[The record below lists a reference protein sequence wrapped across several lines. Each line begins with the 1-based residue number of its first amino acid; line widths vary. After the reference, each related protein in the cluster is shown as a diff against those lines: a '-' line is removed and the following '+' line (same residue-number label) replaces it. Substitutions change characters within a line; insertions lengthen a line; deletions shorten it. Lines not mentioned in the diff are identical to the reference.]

1 MSDDLSPAAQFAAAA
16 AQAEAEAQAVAEAA
30 AAAAAPAVAD
40 DSDFPA
46 VLEKKEEAPKESAAE
61 AADAEIEAEAESK
74 AEVDAVAEAV
84 VESVLADEEA
94 PAPLEATASEEVE
107 TVAEA
112 AASLVSEA
120 EDDSAPSAAAAFL
133 SAVDSAAAST
143 SGDLDDKDDFE
154 VEQSAARVPQKKQP
168 LDLASEDLFPSLG
181 APATKKAPAW
191 GAKSAAG
198 PQSIADKVK
207 SQRTTEVFDL
217 PLVMDSV
224 GDVARKIM
232 QQTKT
237 QIEISHN
244 RVLKTST
251 YLVSGK
257 PEDVARAKREIC
269 AKLSPQIT
277 KLMQAPAS
285 VRSQIFGVRGRTLQ
299 AIQTRTG
306 TQIKMTSRPSMGSSD
321 LFDVVDLAITG
332 DSVGV
337 AAAIAEIDAIVD
349 QKTTKRAVRLGSIPH
364 ELNAL
369 LVGKEGATLAALQA
383 AHSDVH
389 IRIPGPIEADQTIA
403 VFGERDAVQSAI
415 KDIEETARQLL
426 QSSQTVTVTV
436 PKRQHRFIVG
446 EGGAT
451 LKEIIN
457 ATGCAILVP
466 APSSPSDQ
474 VTVRGAESNLVQ
486 ALGLVMSKAN
496 SVTIE
501 TVDPTSIH
509 AYERPLV
516 YTQRALRYFHDR
528 NRFRRIESENGVTL
542 RIPSPATAQRA
553 TAPEQVQIEIQG
565 KDARSVA
572 AARQALVS
580 LFMAFP
586 PYHFN
591 SIDVEPHLHSLLAG
605 REGANVAR
613 LQASRSVFALFPQ
626 DPAAQDIL
634 VVYEGFNPDVD
645 HLADRDQREKATRE
659 LLKKTLEEFRQTIQK
674 DSTYKTR
681 LVAVPAKLQSMF
693 SKPTMLEEILTAAKA
708 NEGTARVVLE
718 FGALPSAPE
727 AENTRVTRRKDEVQ
741 AGAEEVAVK
750 GLNASVKRVV
760 KELER
765 RVKEQ
770 EEYTRLH
777 SFRDE
782 FNVPQQILPR
792 IIGRGGENIKR
803 IRSERDVQIDI
814 ADKTAPG
821 VPALVKLQGT
831 AEDVAAVKAE
841 ILEFAERLADQTS
854 EIISVPANIHR
865 SLIGTGGRYVKRLEE
880 KYAVRIQFPSSRRDN
895 DEEH

>member
-1 MSDDLSPAAQFAAAA
+1 MSDHLSPAAQFAAQ
-16 AQAEAEAQAVAEAA
+16 AQAEAEAQAIAEAA
-30 AAAAAPAVAD
+30 AAAQETAAAVSMSVD
-40 DSDFPA
+40 DSEFPA
-46 VLEKKEEAPKESAAE
+46 VVEKKQEAVEEPAVE
-61 AADAEIEAEAESK
+61 AASVEIEAEAE

-84 VESVLADEEA
+84 AEAVLVDDESLAAPETSAPVEA
-94 PAPLEATASEEVE
+94 
-107 TVAEA
+107 VAEVA
-112 AASLVSEA
+112 EVAEVATKIMSEA

-133 SAVDSAAAST
+133 SAVDSATASAFGDHEDKEAAEAEE
-143 SGDLDDKDDFE
+143 K
-154 VEQSAARVPQKKQP
+154 AARTQKKKQP

-181 APATKKAPAW
+181 APTTKKAPAW
-191 GAKSAAG
+191 GAKSTVG
-198 PQSIADKVK
+198 PKSIADKVK
-207 SQRTTEVFDL
+207 SQRATEVFDL

-251 YLVSGK
+251 YLISGK
-257 PEDVARAKREIC
+257 PEDVARAKRDIC

-299 AIQTRTG
+299 AIQTRTA
-306 TQIKMTSRPSMGSSD
+306 TQIKMTSRPSMGSND

-403 VFGERDAVQSAI
+403 VFGERDSVQNAI

-457 ATGCAILVP
+457 ATGCAVLVP
-466 APSSPSDQ
+466 APNSPSDQ

-501 TVDPTSIH
+501 SVDPTSIH

-542 RIPSPATAQRA
+542 RIPSPAAAQRA
-553 TAPEQVQIEIQG
+553 TAVEQVQIEIQG
-565 KDARSVA
+565 KDTRSVA

-626 DPAAQDIL
+626 DPTAQDIL

-645 HLADRDQREKATRE
+645 HLADREQREKATRD

-674 DSTYKTR
+674 DSTYKTK
-681 LVAVPAKLQSMF
+681 LVAVPAKLQTMF

-708 NEGTARVVLE
+708 NEGAARVVLE

-750 GLNASVKRVV
+750 GLNAS
-760 KELER
+760 
-765 RVKEQ
+765 
-770 EEYTRLH
+770 
-777 SFRDE
+777 
-782 FNVPQQILPR
+782 
-792 IIGRGGENIKR
+792 
-803 IRSERDVQIDI
+803 
-814 ADKTAPG
+814 
-821 VPALVKLQGT
+821 
-831 AEDVAAVKAE
+831 
-841 ILEFAERLADQTS
+841 
-854 EIISVPANIHR
+854 
-865 SLIGTGGRYVKRLEE
+865 
-880 KYAVRIQFPSSRRDN
+880 
-895 DEEH
+895 